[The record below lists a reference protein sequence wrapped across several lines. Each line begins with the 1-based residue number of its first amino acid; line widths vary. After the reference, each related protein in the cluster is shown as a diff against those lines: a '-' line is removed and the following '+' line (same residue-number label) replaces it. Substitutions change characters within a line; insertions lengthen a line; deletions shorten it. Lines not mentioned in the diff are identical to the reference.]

1 MELRAGASDYDQ
13 RTRHGIDGI
22 GRLPTG
28 YVNAWEQAPARG
40 AETER
45 HIAVLIHRDATQPEV
60 NVRVIE
66 RLLLVNKRN
75 GARAAN
81 LVPAHRCQRPSSDRM
96 IHNQRFM
103 VTKVS
108 VGQAEHHAIAEPV
121 ELLAGWWLGNA
132 RQCDG
137 AGANLA
143 ICRHRHL
150 SSAED
155 RIPRICEIN
164 VKLEQVHVRS
174 ICQTNKVVRRAAWG

>member
-1 MELRAGASDYDQ
+1 MELHAGAGDYDQ

-60 NVRVIE
+60 NVGVIE

-96 IHNQRFM
+96 IHNQDRKS
-103 VTKVS
+103 TR
-108 VGQAEHHAIAEPV
+108 
-121 ELLAGWWLGNA
+121 LN
-132 RQCDG
+132 
-137 AGANLA
+137 
-143 ICRHRHL
+143 
-150 SSAED
+150 SSHSQISYA
-155 RIPRICEIN
+155 
-164 VKLEQVHVRS
+164 V
-174 ICQTNKVVRRAAWG
+174 